1 LKKKGISKDEIDTI
15 IVATVTPDHM
25 FPATA
30 AVVQNKLGIQN
41 CWGFDISAA
50 CSGFLFALRTACSLV
65 ESGASKKVLLCGA
78 DKMSS
83 ILDFEDRTTAVFSE
97 DGAGVCLIE
106 MSDEPEMGI
115 RDEILRIDGEWWKSI
130 LCRLQVE
137 VSVRLLM
144 KLSTKKRTQYLQDGQ
159 NVFKAAVKG
168 MADVSE
174 EIMKRNNLTHEGH
187 QVARSSSGKLADN
200 LCNCR

>member
-1 LKKKGISKDEIDTI
+1 MVQLGLIVPAAWKLFEKKGISKDEIDTI

-83 ILDFEDRTTAVFSE
+83 ILDFEDRNY
-97 DGAGVCLIE
+97 C
-106 MSDEPEMGI
+106 
-115 RDEILRIDGEWWKSI
+115 SI
-130 LCRLQVE
+130 FGGRPQEFAL
-137 VSVRLLM
+137 
-144 KLSTKKRTQYLQDGQ
+144 
-159 NVFKAAVKG
+159 
-168 MADVSE
+168 
-174 EIMKRNNLTHEGH
+174 
-187 QVARSSSGKLADN
+187 
-200 LCNCR
+200 